1 MTDPQARHSRG
12 LIIALLIVAVVIVA
26 GTIIIIV
33 SATRGG
39 QISASAHPT
48 SSAQPETSAPA
59 DTSAPANPEE
69 GTMPPSPS
77 PFTGAM
83 LPEPMGGQEAIDA
96 LGDKIEIVA
105 KRNGKT
111 VEELEDLLLRDKT
124 AQVSTTGFI
133 VYIDTFKNEG

>member
-1 MTDPQARHSRG
+1 MTDQPGRRSRG
-12 LIIALLIVAVVIVA
+12 LTIALLIVAVVIVV
-26 GTIIIIV
+26 GTIIVVV

-39 QISASAHPT
+39 QISASARPS

-59 DTSAPANPEE
+59 DPNIDTEE
-69 GTMPPSPS
+69 GTVQPSPS
-77 PFTGAM
+77 PFTGAV

-105 KRNGKT
+105 KRNAMT
-111 VEELEDLLLRDKT
+111 VEELEELLLRDKT